1 MPGDIEPPAADRD
14 DDRPP
19 PRAAVFNRRQHVNIG
34 YLYAAAAFI
43 LWGVLPVYWK
53 HLGGV
58 PATQLVAHRVIWSI
72 LVLMPLVWLTGN
84 AGSIRAAFT
93 TPGLLLRQAIAAALV
108 SANWL
113 GFVWA
118 VTHGRM
124 IESSLGYFL
133 NPLLSVLLGVF
144 VLGER
149 LRPAQWLAI
158 AVAATGV
165 AWLTAQYRHFPWI
178 ALYLAVTFCLYG
190 LAKKRTTLNALSSLS
205 VETLLMLVPAVTF
218 LAAEHRA
225 GRGAF
230 GSLGGRDEL
239 LIALSGVITAVPL
252 LCFASA
258 ARRIPLSAIGLM
270 QYLGPSL
277 QFLLGLFVYG
287 EPFDAG
293 KLTGFAIVWTALF
306 IYAID
311 GLGRL
316 SAAVRRHAVS
326 PRSAEA

>member
-1 MPGDIEPPAADRD
+1 
-14 DDRPP
+14 
-19 PRAAVFNRRQHVNIG
+19 
-34 YLYAAAAFI
+34 
-43 LWGVLPVYWK
+43 
-53 HLGGV
+53 
-58 PATQLVAHRVIWSI
+58 VIWSI
-72 LVLMPLVWLTGN
+72 VVLVPLAWMTGV
-84 AGSIRAAFT
+84 AGSIRAAFK
-93 TPGLLLRQAIAAALV
+93 TPRVLVRQGIAAAFV

-133 NPLLSVLLGVF
+133 NPLLSVLLGVCL
-144 VLGER
+144 LGER
-149 LRPAQWLAI
+149 LRPGQWFAV

-165 AWLTAQYRHFPWI
+165 AWLAAQYQHFPWI

-190 LAKKRTTLNALSSLS
+190 LAKKRTALGAVSSLT
-205 VETLLMLVPAVTF
+205 VETLLLLGPAAAF
-218 LAAEHRA
+218 LGVEHVA

-230 GSLGGRDEL
+230 GSLGGRDDA

-252 LCFASA
+252 LCFAAA

-270 QYLGPSL
+270 QYIGPSI
-277 QFLLGLFVYG
+277 QFMLGLFVYG

-293 KLTGFAIVWTALF
+293 KLVGFMLVWAALV

-311 GLGRL
+311 GLM
-316 SAAVRRHAVS
+316 
-326 PRSAEA
+326 PRA

>member
-1 MPGDIEPPAADRD
+1 MNP
-14 DDRPP
+14 
-19 PRAAVFNRRQHVNIG
+19 G
-34 YLYAAAAFI
+34 YLYAAAAFV

-53 HLGGV
+53 HFDAI
-58 PATQLVAHRVIWSI
+58 PATQLVAHRVVWSI
-72 LVLMPLVWLTGN
+72 LVLVPLVWLTGA

-93 TPGLLLRQAIAAALV
+93 SPGVLLRQGLAAIFV

-149 LRPAQWLAI
+149 LRPAQWGAI
-158 AVAATGV
+158 AVAAVGV
-165 AWLTAQYRHFPWI
+165 AWLAAQYHHFPWI
-178 ALYLAVTFCLYG
+178 ALFLAGTFCLYG
-190 LAKKRTTLNALSSLS
+190 LAKKKTSLKALSSLT
-205 VETLLMLVPAVTF
+205 VETLLLVVPAAVF
-218 LAAEHRA
+218 LMGEHVA

-230 GSLGGRDEL
+230 GRLGWGDDL
-239 LIALSGVITAVPL
+239 LIASSGLITVVPL
-252 LCFASA
+252 LCFAAA

-277 QFLLGLFVYG
+277 QFLLGLFVYD

-293 KLTGFAIVWTALF
+293 KLAGFAIVWTALL

-311 GLGRL
+311 GLTQL
-316 SAAVRRHAVS
+316 TAVKTGTRPRRS
-326 PRSAEA
+326 PD

>member
-1 MPGDIEPPAADRD
+1 M
-14 DDRPP
+14 
-19 PRAAVFNRRQHVNIG
+19 NSG
-34 YLYAAAAFI
+34 YFYSAAAFI
-43 LWGVLPVYWK
+43 LWGVLPIYWK
-53 HLGGV
+53 HLGAV

-72 LVLMPLVWLTGN
+72 VVLVPLAWMTGA
-84 AGSIRAAFT
+84 AGSIRTAFT
-93 TPGLLLRQAIAAALV
+93 TPRVLVRQGIAAAFV

-133 NPLLSVLLGVF
+133 NPLLSVLLGVCL
-144 VLGER
+144 LGER
-149 LRPAQWLAI
+149 LRPAQWFAV

-165 AWLTAQYRHFPWI
+165 AWLAAQYHHFPWI

-190 LAKKRTTLNALSSLS
+190 LAKKRTALGAVSSLT
-205 VETLLMLVPAVTF
+205 VETLLLLGPAAAF
-218 LAAEHRA
+218 LGAEHVA
-225 GRGAF
+225 GRGAL
-230 GSLGGRDEL
+230 GSLGGRDDA
-239 LIALSGVITAVPL
+239 LIALSGVVTAVPL

-270 QYLGPSL
+270 QYIGPSI
-277 QFLLGLFVYG
+277 QFMLGLFVYG

-293 KLTGFAIVWTALF
+293 KLVGFVIVWAALV

-311 GLGRL
+311 GLMPRARHP
-316 SAAVRRHAVS
+316 AANGVRSRCGS
-326 PRSAEA
+326 YR

>member
-1 MPGDIEPPAADRD
+1 
-14 DDRPP
+14 
-19 PRAAVFNRRQHVNIG
+19 VNSG

-43 LWGVLPVYWK
+43 IWGVLPIYWK
-53 HLGGV
+53 HLGAV
-58 PATQLVAHRVIWSI
+58 PATQLVAHRVLWSI
-72 LVLMPLVWLTGN
+72 VVLVPLVWMTGA
-84 AGSIRAAFT
+84 AGSIHAAFT
-93 TPGLLLRQAIAAALV
+93 TPRVLLRQGIAAALV

-144 VLGER
+144 MLGER
-149 LRPAQWLAI
+149 LRPAQWLAV

-165 AWLTAQYRHFPWI
+165 AWLATQYHHFPWI
-178 ALYLAVTFCLYG
+178 ALFLAATFCLYS
-190 LAKKRTTLNALSSLS
+190 LAKKRTSLGALSSLT
-205 VETLLMLVPAVTF
+205 VETLLLLGPAAAF
-218 LAAEHRA
+218 LAAEHSA

-230 GSLGGRDEL
+230 GHRGGWDDL

-252 LCFASA
+252 LCFAAA

-270 QYLGPSL
+270 QYFGPSI
-277 QFLLGLFVYG
+277 QFLLGVFVYG

-293 KLTGFAIVWTALF
+293 KLVGFALVWTALV
-306 IYAID
+306 IYAVD

-316 SAAVRRHAVS
+316 RRAVR
-326 PRSAEA
+326 

>member
-1 MPGDIEPPAADRD
+1 M
-14 DDRPP
+14 
-19 PRAAVFNRRQHVNIG
+19 NIG
-34 YLYAAAAFI
+34 YIHAAAAFI
-43 LWGVLPVYWK
+43 LWGVLPIYWK
-53 HLGGV
+53 HLGSV

-72 LVLMPLVWLTGN
+72 VVLVPLVWMTGA
-84 AGSIRAAFT
+84 AGGIRAAFA
-93 TPGLLLRQAIAAALV
+93 TPGVLLRQGIAAALV

-165 AWLTAQYRHFPWI
+165 AWLAAQYHHFPWI

-190 LAKKRTTLNALSSLS
+190 LAKKRTSLGALSSLT
-205 VETLLMLVPAVTF
+205 VETLLLFVPAAAF
-218 LAAEHRA
+218 LAVEHVA
-225 GRGAF
+225 GRGEF
-230 GSLGGRDEL
+230 GRLGGRDDA

-252 LCFASA
+252 LCFAAA

-270 QYLGPSL
+270 QYLGPSI
-277 QFLLGLFVYG
+277 QFVLGLFVYG

-293 KLTGFAIVWTALF
+293 KLVGFALVWMALV
-306 IYAID
+306 IYAVD

-316 SAAVRRHAVS
+316 RRAVR
-326 PRSAEA
+326 

>member
-1 MPGDIEPPAADRD
+1 MMAGFPPAS
-14 DDRPP
+14 PP
-19 PRAAVFNRRQHVNIG
+19 APVNIG
-34 YLYAAAAFI
+34 YLHAAAAFI

-53 HLGGV
+53 QLAAV

-72 LVLMPLVWLTGN
+72 LVLLPLVWLTGG
-84 AGSIRAAFT
+84 AARIRGAFAA
-93 TPGLLLRQAIAAALV
+93 PGVLLRQAIAAAFV

-118 VTHGRM
+118 VTHDRM

-165 AWLTAQYRHFPWI
+165 AWLAAQYHHFPWI
-178 ALYLAVTFCLYG
+178 ALYLAGTFCLYG
-190 LAKKRTTLNALSSLS
+190 LAKKRTTLEPLASLT
-205 VETLLMLVPAVTF
+205 VETLLLLLPAAAF
-218 LAAEHRA
+218 LAAEHLL

-230 GSLGGRDEL
+230 GHHGAGADR
-239 LIALSGVITAVPL
+239 LIALSGVVTAVPL

-270 QYLGPSL
+270 QYLGPTI

-293 KLTGFAIVWTALF
+293 KLVGFAIVWTALV

-311 GLGRL
+311 GLSRL
-316 SAAVRRHAVS
+316 SAAARR
-326 PRSAEA
+326 

>member
-1 MPGDIEPPAADRD
+1 M
-14 DDRPP
+14 
-19 PRAAVFNRRQHVNIG
+19 NIG
-34 YLYAAAAFI
+34 YLHAAAAFI

-53 HLGGV
+53 QLASV

-72 LVLMPLVWLTGN
+72 LVLLPLVWLTGA
-84 AGSIRAAFT
+84 AGRIRAALA
-93 TPGLLLRQAIAAALV
+93 TPGVLVRQGVAAALV

-118 VTHGRM
+118 VTHDRM

-158 AVAATGV
+158 AVAAAGV
-165 AWLTAQYRHFPWI
+165 AWLAGQYRHFPWI

-190 LAKKRTTLNALSSLS
+190 LAKKRTALDALSSLT
-205 VETLLMLVPAVTF
+205 VETLLLLIPAAVF
-218 LAAEHRA
+218 LALEHTA

-230 GSLGGRDEL
+230 GSRGGWDEP

-270 QYLGPSL
+270 QYLGPSI
-277 QFLLGLFVYG
+277 QFLLGLFVYD

-293 KLTGFAIVWTALF
+293 KLTGFALVWTALA
-306 IYAID
+306 ICAID

-316 SAAVRRHAVS
+316 SAATRRS
-326 PRSAEA
+326 

>member
-1 MPGDIEPPAADRD
+1 MSS
-14 DDRPP
+14 
-19 PRAAVFNRRQHVNIG
+19 G
-34 YLYAAAAFI
+34 YFYAAAAFI
-43 LWGVLPVYWK
+43 LWGVLPIYWK
-53 HLGGV
+53 HLGEV

-72 LVLMPLVWLTGN
+72 VVLVPLVWMTGT

-93 TPGLLLRQAIAAALV
+93 TPRVLVRQGIAAAFV

-149 LRPAQWLAI
+149 LRTAQWLAV

-165 AWLTAQYRHFPWI
+165 AFLASQYHHFPWI
-178 ALYLAVTFCLYG
+178 ALYLALTFCLYG
-190 LAKKRTTLNALSSLS
+190 LAKKRTALGAISSLT
-205 VETLLMLVPAVTF
+205 VETLLLLGPAAAF
-218 LAAEHRA
+218 LGAEHVA

-230 GSLGGRDEL
+230 GSLGGRDDAL
-239 LIALSGVITAVPL
+239 MALSGVVTAVPL
-252 LCFASA
+252 LCFAAA

-270 QYLGPSL
+270 QYIGPSI
-277 QFLLGLFVYG
+277 QFVLGLFVYG
-287 EPFDAG
+287 EPFDVG
-293 KLTGFAIVWTALF
+293 KLAGFAIVWAALV
-306 IYAID
+306 IYAVD
-311 GLGRL
+311 GLMPKARHP
-316 SAAVRRHAVS
+316 AAQRGQKSMRVV
-326 PRSAEA
+326 

>member
-1 MPGDIEPPAADRD
+1 M
-14 DDRPP
+14 
-19 PRAAVFNRRQHVNIG
+19 NIG
-34 YLYAAAAFI
+34 HLHAAAAFI

-53 HLGGV
+53 HLDIV

-72 LVLMPLVWLTGN
+72 AILVPVVWLTGA
-84 AGSIRAAFT
+84 AGKVRAAFA
-93 TPGLLLRQAIAAALV
+93 TPGVLARQGIAAALV

-149 LRPAQWLAI
+149 LRPVQWLAI

-165 AWLTAQYRHFPWI
+165 AWLAAQYHHFPWV
-178 ALYLAVTFCLYG
+178 ALYLAGTFCLYG
-190 LAKKRTTLNALSSLS
+190 LAKKRTQLGALSSLT
-205 VETLLMLVPAVTF
+205 VETLLLLVPAVSF
-218 LAAEHRA
+218 LGAEHVA

-230 GSLGGRDEL
+230 GRLHGRGEL

-258 ARRIPLSAIGLM
+258 ARRIPLSSIGLL
-270 QYLGPSL
+270 QYLGPSI
-277 QFLLGLFVYG
+277 QFLLGVFVYG

-293 KLTGFAIVWTALF
+293 KLVGFVIVWTALV

-316 SAAVRRHAVS
+316 SAAAREECPYDHIPFRPQAGCGLDRNAVRQGAAAPPIS
-326 PRSAEA
+326 G

>member
-1 MPGDIEPPAADRD
+1 MN
-14 DDRPP
+14 
-19 PRAAVFNRRQHVNIG
+19 VG
-34 YLYAAAAFI
+34 YLHAAAAFI

-53 HLGGV
+53 QLDAV
-58 PATQLVAHRVIWSI
+58 PAAQLVAHRVIWSI
-72 LVLMPLVWLTGN
+72 LVLVPLVWLTGG
-84 AGSIRAAFT
+84 AASIRAAFA
-93 TPGLLLRQAIAAALV
+93 TPRVLLRQGLAAAFV

-118 VTHGRM
+118 VTHDRM

-149 LRPAQWLAI
+149 LRPAQWIAI

-165 AWLTAQYRHFPWI
+165 VWLAAHYQHFPWI
-178 ALYLAVTFCLYG
+178 ALYLAGTFCIYG
-190 LAKKRTTLNALSSLS
+190 LAKKRTTLGPLSSLT
-205 VETLLMLVPAVTF
+205 VETLLLLVPAAAF
-218 LAAEHRA
+218 LAAEHVA
-225 GRGAF
+225 GRGLF
-230 GSLGGRDEL
+230 GRLGGRDDF

-258 ARRIPLSAIGLM
+258 AQRIPLSAIGLM
-270 QYLGPSL
+270 QYLGPSI

-293 KLTGFAIVWTALF
+293 KLVGFAIVWTALA

-316 SAAVRRHAVS
+316 SAAVRRNAIS

>member
-1 MPGDIEPPAADRD
+1 
-14 DDRPP
+14 
-19 PRAAVFNRRQHVNIG
+19 VNIG
-34 YLYAAAAFI
+34 YLHAAAAFI
-43 LWGVLPVYWK
+43 LWGVLPIYWK
-53 HLGGV
+53 HLGAV
-58 PATQLVAHRVIWSI
+58 PAAQLVAHRVIWSI
-72 LVLMPLVWLTGN
+72 AVLVPVVWLTG
-84 AGSIRAAFT
+84 GGRGIRAAFA
-93 TPGLLLRQAIAAALV
+93 TPRVLVRQAIAAAFV

-118 VTHGRM
+118 VTHDRM

-158 AVAATGV
+158 AVAAGGV
-165 AWLTAQYRHFPWI
+165 AWLAAQYHHFPWI
-178 ALYLAVTFCLYG
+178 ALYLAGTFCLYG
-190 LAKKRTTLNALSSLS
+190 LAKKQTSLGPLAS
-205 VETLLMLVPAVTF
+205 LTVETLLLLLPAAAF
-218 LAAEHRA
+218 LAAEHVM

-230 GSLGGRDEL
+230 GTLGGRDDL
-239 LIALSGVITAVPL
+239 LITLSGVITAVPL

-258 ARRIPLSAIGLM
+258 ARRIPLSAVGLM
-270 QYLGPSL
+270 QYLGPSI

-293 KLTGFAIVWTALF
+293 KLTGFAIVWTALA
-306 IYAID
+306 IYAAD

-316 SAAVRRHAVS
+316 SAAVRRRA
-326 PRSAEA
+326 A

>member
-1 MPGDIEPPAADRD
+1 M
-14 DDRPP
+14 
-19 PRAAVFNRRQHVNIG
+19 NIG
-34 YLYAAAAFI
+34 YLHAAAAFI

-53 HLGGV
+53 QLGAL

-72 LVLMPLVWLTGN
+72 LVLLPLVWLTGG
-84 AGSIRAAFT
+84 AGRIRAAFSA
-93 TPGLLLRQAIAAALV
+93 PGVLLRQAIAAAFV

-118 VTHGRM
+118 VTHDRM

-165 AWLTAQYRHFPWI
+165 AWLAAQYHHFPWI
-178 ALYLAVTFCLYG
+178 ALYLAGTFCLYG
-190 LAKKRTTLNALSSLS
+190 LAKKRTTLEPLASLT
-205 VETLLMLVPAVTF
+205 VETLILLLPAAMF
-218 LAAEHRA
+218 LAAEHLL

-230 GSLGGRDEL
+230 GRHGAGADR
-239 LIALSGVITAVPL
+239 LIALSGVVTAVPL

-270 QYLGPSL
+270 QYLGPSI

-287 EPFDAG
+287 EPFDTG
-293 KLTGFAIVWTALF
+293 KLIGFSIVWTALG

-311 GLGRL
+311 GLSRL
-316 SAAVRRHAVS
+316 STAARRAAVGPGATDGRASR
-326 PRSAEA
+326 

>member
-1 MPGDIEPPAADRD
+1 MMAGFPAVSPPAT
-14 DDRPP
+14 
-19 PRAAVFNRRQHVNIG
+19 VNIG
-34 YLYAAAAFI
+34 YFHAAAAFI
-43 LWGVLPVYWK
+43 LWGVLPIYWK
-53 HLGGV
+53 QLATV

-72 LVLMPLVWLTGN
+72 LVLLPLVWLTGG
-84 AGSIRAAFT
+84 ARGIRAAFV
-93 TPGLLLRQAIAAALV
+93 TPRVLLRQAIAAAFV

-118 VTHGRM
+118 VTHDRM

-158 AVAATGV
+158 TVAAAGV
-165 AWLTAQYRHFPWI
+165 AWLAAQYHHFPWI
-178 ALYLAVTFCLYG
+178 ALYLAGTFCFYG
-190 LAKKRTTLNALSSLS
+190 LAKKQTSLGPLAS
-205 VETLLMLVPAVTF
+205 LTVETLLLLVPAAAF
-218 LAAEHRA
+218 LVAEHVA

-230 GSLGGRDEL
+230 GRRGGGDEL
-239 LIALSGVITAVPL
+239 LIAVSGVITAVPL

-270 QYLGPSL
+270 QYLGPSI
-277 QFLLGLFVYG
+277 QFLLGLYVYG
-287 EPFDAG
+287 EPFDTG
-293 KLTGFAIVWTALF
+293 KLAGFAIVWTALV

-311 GLGRL
+311 GLGRMAATARRMTVSPPS
-316 SAAVRRHAVS
+316 SAA
-326 PRSAEA
+326 

>member
-1 MPGDIEPPAADRD
+1 M
-14 DDRPP
+14 
-19 PRAAVFNRRQHVNIG
+19 NTG
-34 YLYAAAAFI
+34 YLHAAAAFI

-53 HLGGV
+53 QLDSV
-58 PATQLVAHRVIWSI
+58 PATQLVAHRVLWS
-72 LVLMPLVWLTGN
+72 LVVLVPLAWLTGG
-84 AGSIRAAFT
+84 AGSIRAALAN
-93 TPGLLLRQAIAAALV
+93 PGVLARQGVAAALV

-144 VLGER
+144 LLGER
-149 LRPAQWLAI
+149 LRRPQWLAI
-158 AVAATGV
+158 AVATVGV
-165 AWLTAQYRHFPWI
+165 AWLAGQYRHFPWI

-190 LAKKRTTLNALSSLS
+190 LAKKRTPLGAIPSLT
-205 VETLLMLVPAVTF
+205 VETLLLLVPAAVF
-218 LAAEHRA
+218 LAMEHAA

-230 GSLGGRDEL
+230 GSRGGWNEP

-252 LCFASA
+252 LCFAAA

-270 QYLGPSL
+270 QYIGPSI
-277 QFLLGLFVYG
+277 QFLLGLFVYD

-293 KLTGFAIVWTALF
+293 KLTGFAIVWTALA

-311 GLGRL
+311 GLSRL
-316 SAAVRRHAVS
+316 SAAARR
-326 PRSAEA
+326 